1 MIENRMKK
9 YLKRIYLIKGF
20 SLVEV
25 IIFAAI
31 TASLIFVVSSL
42 TGNVANIENFVNQK
56 LQSRSSL
63 EQTFQMLVTEI
74 RSAGPSS
81 NGSYQ
86 IELASTSSL
95 VFFSDID
102 QDGIFERVRYTLG
115 TSTISKGFVEPIGN
129 PLVYATSSEVM
140 KDVMTDVIVS
150 TSTSLFSYFDSAYT
164 GSQASMASPIDVSK
178 IRVVK
183 MSVYVDI
190 NPGKTPKAVFFSDTV
205 TIRNSRSN

>member
-1 MIENRMKK
+1 MKK
-9 YLKRIYLIKGF
+9 YIEKIYLRQGF

-42 TGNVANIENFVNQK
+42 TSNVANIENFVNQK

-81 NGSYQ
+81 NGAYQ
-86 IELASTSSL
+86 IESASTSSL

-102 QDGIFERVRYTLG
+102 QDGIFERVRYTLS
-115 TSTISKGFVEPIGN
+115 TSTIAKGFINPSGN
-129 PLVYATSSEVM
+129 PLVYATSTEVV
-140 KDVMTDVIVS
+140 KDVMTNVIVS
-150 TSTSLFSYFDSAYT
+150 TSTDLFNYFDSAYA
-164 GSQASMASPIDVSK
+164 GSQAPLTSPIDVSK

-183 MSVYVDI
+183 VSVYADT
-190 NPGKTPKAVFFSDTV
+190 NPGKAPKATFFSDTI
-205 TIRNSRSN
+205 TIRNLRSN

>member
-1 MIENRMKK
+1 MKK
-9 YLKRIYLIKGF
+9 IRNHYPVQGF

-31 TASLIFVVSSL
+31 TAALIFVVSSL
-42 TGNVANIENFVNQK
+42 TSNVDNIGNFVNQK

-81 NGSYQ
+81 NGAYQ
-86 IELASTSSL
+86 IESATTSSL

-115 TSTISKGFVEPIGN
+115 TSTIAKGFIKPSGN
-129 PLVYATSSEVM
+129 PLVYATSSETI
-140 KDVMTDVIVS
+140 KDVITNVIVS
-150 TSTSLFSYFDSAYT
+150 TSTGAIFFNYYDSAYT
-164 GSQASMASPIDVSK
+164 GSQAAMNSPIDVSR

-183 MSVYVDI
+183 VSVYVDT
-190 NPGKTPKAVFFSDTV
+190 NSGKAPKPTFFSDTI

>member
-1 MIENRMKK
+1 MNAELGIKN
-9 YLKRIYLIKGF
+9 KRKGF
-20 SLVEV
+20 SLIEV

-31 TASLIFVVSSL
+31 MGALIFVVSSL
-42 TGNVANIENFVNQK
+42 TSNVANIENFVNQK
-56 LQSRSSL
+56 LQSRNSL

-81 NGSYQ
+81 NGAYQ
-86 IELASTSSL
+86 IESASTSSL

-102 QDGIFERVRYTLG
+102 QDGVFERVRYALG
-115 TSTISKGFVEPIGN
+115 TSTIAKGFIKPSGN
-129 PLVYATSSEVM
+129 PLTYATSSEIIG
-140 KDVMTDVIVS
+140 DVMTNVIVS

-164 GSQASMASPIDVSK
+164 GSQTAMTSPIDISK

-183 MSVYVDI
+183 VSVYVDV
-190 NPGKTPKAVFFSDTV
+190 NPGKAPKAAFFSDTI